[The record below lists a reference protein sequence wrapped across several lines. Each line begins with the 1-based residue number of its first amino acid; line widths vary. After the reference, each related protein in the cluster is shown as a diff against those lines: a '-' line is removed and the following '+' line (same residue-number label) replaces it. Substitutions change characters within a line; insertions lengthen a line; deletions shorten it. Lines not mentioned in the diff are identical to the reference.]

1 MLKGRENGG
10 WHSRSRTL
18 STQGSRRAPPRQ
30 PAPRHAVPRPLPRQ
44 AAKETGFCAVRSP
57 TGAECGVRS
66 QQWRKAVS
74 TGCQAA
80 RLQHALHTGFCGRL
94 PFGQSSSEGQF
105 GTEEYFKLPSTF
117 RAVTILFFVEV
128 SGGFGSHGLHL
139 ALNWWLIPVVSME
152 TGIGRDKYREL

>member
-1 MLKGRENGG
+1 MVFAHSNGG
-10 WHSRSRTL
+10 RL
-18 STQGSRRAPPRQ
+18 SP
-30 PAPRHAVPRPLPRQ
+30 Q
-44 AAKETGFCAVRSP
+44 AAKQPAS
-57 TGAECGVRS
+57 
-66 QQWRKAVS
+66 S
-74 TGCQAA
+74 TPCTLGSAGGC
-80 RLQHALHTGFCGRL
+80 
-94 PFGQSSSEGQF
+94 PFGRSSSEGQF